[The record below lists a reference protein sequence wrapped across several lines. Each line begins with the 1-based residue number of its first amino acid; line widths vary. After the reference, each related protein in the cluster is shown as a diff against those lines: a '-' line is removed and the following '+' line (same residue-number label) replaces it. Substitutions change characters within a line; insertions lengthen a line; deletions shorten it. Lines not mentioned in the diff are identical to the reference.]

1 MMNVYKTRHFF
12 ASVGELWKNVIAD
25 ESIMGEY
32 MIYIPNWKQN
42 HFLILLEYFV
52 CAFLH
57 LPLTAMKK

>member
-32 MIYIPNWKQN
+32 MIYIPD
-42 HFLILLEYFV
+42 
-52 CAFLH
+52 
-57 LPLTAMKK
+57 